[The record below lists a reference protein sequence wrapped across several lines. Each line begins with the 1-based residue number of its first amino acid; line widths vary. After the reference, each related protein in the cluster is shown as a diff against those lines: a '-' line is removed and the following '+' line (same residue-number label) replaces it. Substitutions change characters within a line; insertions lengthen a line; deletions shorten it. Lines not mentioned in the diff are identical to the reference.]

1 MLTERM
7 VIISGAAGGVGTVL
21 VDRFLRNG
29 DTVLATDA
37 REDALEKWRARWDAD
52 AQLLTAAAD
61 VSVEAQCGHLADVAR
76 EHAGRVDIL
85 INCAGYFPF
94 QPFEQMTSQQWR
106 RVIDINLTSTFL
118 MCQAMLPL
126 LKGRGWGRI
135 ISFGSGSVYRGTAG
149 QGHYAAAK
157 AGLLGFSR
165 SLAREVGG
173 DGITVNVVTPGVTI
187 TKAVRDSF
195 PPELLEQQ
203 RRQRALQ
210 RDQQPEDLV
219 GPVFFLASPDANFI
233 TGQTLNV
240 DGGNFML

>member
-1 MLTERM
+1 MRTDRM
-7 VIISGAAGGVGTVL
+7 VIITGSVGGVGAVL

-37 REDALEKWRARWDAD
+37 REDALETWRAARGAD
-52 AQLLTAAAD
+52 DRLITAAAD
-61 VSVEAQCGHLADVAR
+61 VSVEADCKKLADVAR
-76 EHAGRVDIL
+76 QHAGRVDIL

-94 QPFEQMTSQQWR
+94 QPLEQMTSQQWR
-106 RVIDINLTSTFL
+106 RVIDINLTGTFL

-149 QGHYAAAK
+149 QAHYAAAK
-157 AGLLGFSR
+157 AGLFGFSR
-165 SLAREVGG
+165 SLAREVGSH
-173 DGITVNVVTPGVTI
+173 GITVNVITPGVTL

-195 PPELLEQQ
+195 APEMLEQQ
-203 RRQRALQ
+203 RAQRALQ

-219 GPVFFLASPDANFI
+219 GLVFFLASPDADFI